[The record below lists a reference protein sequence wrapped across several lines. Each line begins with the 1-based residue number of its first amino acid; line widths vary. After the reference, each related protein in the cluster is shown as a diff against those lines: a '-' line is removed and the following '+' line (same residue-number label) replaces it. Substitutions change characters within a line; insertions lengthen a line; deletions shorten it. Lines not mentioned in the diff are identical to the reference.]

1 MKNSYTQKK
10 KLRLSEPQHGLQL
23 YCHETNGNSILMNM
37 NVILSEVFLSLNTLF
52 NDIHLLL
59 PDTPWHWSN
68 RLMIQS
74 LWEGIDS
81 LSYI

>member
-37 NVILSEVFLSLNTLF
+37 NVILSELFLSLNTLKRHTF
-52 NDIHLLL
+52 VTSRHSMALV
-59 PDTPWHWSN
+59 
-68 RLMIQS
+68 
-74 LWEGIDS
+74 
-81 LSYI
+81 